1 MERTKIIR
9 KNIRRIG
16 ALFLTFI
23 ILALTACTAASHS
36 TTATVTSTTS
46 GEGEATEFQGT
57 KLTPIKDQNL
67 NALAGTQK
75 INQTDYTLTID
86 GLVDHPLTLSYADLE
101 ALPQV
106 SELATFQCVEGWQ
119 YTAEWT
125 GPTLSSIFAK
135 AGVQPGAV
143 IAIFHTADDTN
154 GYSSVDLNYIDS
166 NNIIVAM
173 KDNGITLPA
182 ANGFPLR
189 LVAAGKWGYKWAK
202 WITRIEL
209 SSDTNFRGYW
219 ESNGYNNNGDVT
231 GPIGQ

>member
-106 SELATFQCVEGWQ
+106 SELATLQCVEGWQ

-189 LVAAGKWGYKWAK
+189 LVASGKWGYKWAK

>member
-1 MERTKIIR
+1 MERTKINR

-16 ALFLTFI
+16 ALFLTFV
-23 ILALTACTAASHS
+23 ILDLTACTASSRS

-46 GEGEATEFQGT
+46 GEVEATEFQGT

-75 INQTDYTLTID
+75 INEADYTLTID

-106 SELATFQCVEGWQ
+106 SELATLQCVEGWQ

-143 IAIFHTADDTN
+143 IAIFHTADDTS
-154 GYSSVDLNYIDS
+154 GYSSDDLNYIDS

-173 KDNGITLPA
+173 KDNGVTLPA

>member
-1 MERTKIIR
+1 MERTKINR

-16 ALFLTFI
+16 AFFLTFI
-23 ILALTACTAASHS
+23 ILALTACTGASPS

-46 GEGEATEFQGT
+46 GEVEATEFQGT

-75 INQTDYTLTID
+75 INQADYTLTID

-106 SELATFQCVEGWQ
+106 SELATLQCVEGWQ

-143 IAIFHTADDTN
+143 IAIFHTADDTS
-154 GYSSVDLNYIDS
+154 GYSSDDLNYIDS

-173 KDNGITLPA
+173 KDNGVTLPA

-202 WITRIEL
+202 WITSIEL
-209 SSDTNFRGYW
+209 SSNTNFRGYW
-219 ESNGYNNNGDVT
+219 ESNGYNNDGSVT
-231 GPIGQ
+231 GPIGN

>member
-57 KLTPIKDQNL
+57 KLTLIKDQNL

-75 INQTDYTLTID
+75 INQADYTLTID
-86 GLVDHPLTLSYADLE
+86 GLVDHPLILSYADLE

-106 SELATFQCVEGWQ
+106 SEIATLQCVEGWQ

-125 GPTLSSIFAK
+125 GPTLSSIFAE

-143 IAIFHTADDTN
+143 IAIFHTADDTS
-154 GYSSVDLNYIDS
+154 GYSSVDLSYIDS

-173 KDNGITLPA
+173 KDNGVTLPA

-209 SSDTNFRGYW
+209 SSNTNFRGYW
-219 ESNGYNNNGDVT
+219 ESNGYNNNGDVN

>member
-106 SELATFQCVEGWQ
+106 SEIATLQCVEGWQ

-231 GPIGQ
+231 GPAGQ

>member
-1 MERTKIIR
+1 
-9 KNIRRIG
+9 
-16 ALFLTFI
+16 
-23 ILALTACTAASHS
+23 
-36 TTATVTSTTS
+36 V
-46 GEGEATEFQGT
+46 EATEFQGT

-106 SELATFQCVEGWQ
+106 SEIATLQCVEGWQ